1 MSQNNED
8 EVILSETI
16 AGQDEVGGV
25 KLVPVTE
32 PIRYRKRAQAAE
44 KRSEILAEQLAQAKS
59 ENSQISEQ
67 LRVIQAEQQ
76 LMCKLAAVGTR
87 DLEAA
92 VLVAKERM
100 RGSDDAD
107 LDGVVEQLKKEKQY
121 LFESRANEL
130 VTAKKTASVK
140 ERVQTS
146 RGVLEKA
153 AERAAETGNRADLQ
167 EYLKLRRNFV

>member
-8 EVILSETI
+8 EVILSETT

-44 KRSEILAEQLAQAKS
+44 KRCEILAEQLAQVKS
-59 ENSQISEQ
+59 ESSQISEQ

-76 LMCKLAAVGTR
+76 LMCKLATAGTL

-140 ERVQTS
+140 ERVQSS

>member
-8 EVILSETI
+8 EVILSETT

-67 LRVIQAEQQ
+67 LRVTQAEQQ
-76 LMCKLAAVGTR
+76 LMCKLAAASTR

-121 LFESRANEL
+121 LFESRSNEL

>member
-59 ENSQISEQ
+59 ENSQLSEQ
-67 LRVIQAEQQ
+67 LRVTQAEQQ

-121 LFESRANEL
+121 LFESRSNEL